1 MNIFVIAIL
10 IVAGAFIIGL
20 LVDRKILKGQL
31 AKTGVQNIETL
42 GKDAVKEAKTL
53 GQEAVAEV
61 KTLAKGAIKEA
72 ERLLPI
78 PSLEEIEADLKNLQ
92 AKIARALDG
101 QTADLNKATADAQA
115 TQAAL
120 AKLQS
125 YQQAVNSLAP
135 APSGAP
141 APSPAPAGTGT

>member
-1 MNIFVIAIL
+1 MNIFLIAIL

-42 GKDAVKEAKTL
+42 GKDAVKEVKTL

-101 QTADLNKATADAQA
+101 QTADLNKATAAAQA
-115 TQAAL
+115 TQTTL

-135 APSGAP
+135 APSSAP
-141 APSPAPAGTGT
+141 APSPAPAATAT